1 MFGRGHVRKPLVPCP
16 APVHVRVRCTGHLH
30 TIRWAKGHL
39 EFLSHNLRD
48 LRLELALQS
57 HTPSRCAIILE
68 ALFAHPQTGCFPHVP
83 APLRMVLQAWRGHR
97 ASCGHGHPPDLHQI
111 TRDWRNTLRTQ
122 AIPRHFRPLVETLA
136 ARGFN
141 VQISPP
147 HGVNLPEATAILIA
161 AGGANAGPPIGFYR
175 GGRWQLDLRLILDLT
190 CIPSEAERSLLC
202 LSSASCLPC
211 KIPRPADL
219 AGHLTSPAH
228 RATIIAAVR
237 EIFGPAVLASRDHRS
252 S

>member
-1 MFGRGHVRKPLVPCP
+1 MLGHGHIRKPLAPCP
-16 APVHVRVRCTGHLH
+16 APVHVRVRRTGQLH
-30 TIRWAKGHL
+30 TIRWADGHL
-39 EFLSHNLRD
+39 EFLSHNIRD

-57 HTPSRCAIILE
+57 QTPSRCAIILE
-68 ALFAHPQTGCFPHVP
+68 ALLAHPQTACYPHVP

-111 TRDWRNTLRTQ
+111 TRDWRTTLRTE
-122 AIPRHFRPLVETLA
+122 AIHRHFRPLVETLA

-147 HGVNLPEATAILIA
+147 HGINLPEATAILFA
-161 AGGANAGPPIGFYR
+161 AGRANSGPPIGFYR

-202 LSSASCLPC
+202 LSYASCLPC
-211 KIPRPADL
+211 KITRPADM

-228 RATIIAAVR
+228 RATIIAALR
-237 EIFGPAVLASRDHRS
+237 ETFGAAALAPPGRLS